1 MADLRL
7 ALLGCGQI
15 VRGVHLPVFSHLR
28 DVRVVAIAE
37 RDQSARAWVAL
48 RVPGAAVYED
58 YRSLLDSAE
67 IDAALIAL
75 PTALH
80 ADAAVTALRRG
91 THVYLEKPMASTL
104 DEADAIIAAW
114 QEGDVVGRIGF
125 NGRFNR
131 LFGALRDAV
140 GRGEIGRP
148 LVARTT
154 FTAPWPPGG
163 GWQARADSSGGALFE
178 LASHHI
184 DLLRWIF
191 GTEILSV
198 ETSTW
203 PVREEDEAAVLQL
216 ELMNGVRAQIL
227 AVHGTVE
234 ENRVEVY
241 GDAGKLEVNQ
251 YDSLC
256 LKRTTLRAA
265 GGLRAALGG
274 LGRELLS
281 IGYAVEKRRF
291 PAHEPSYAHSLRA
304 FVESVRGGG
313 DASPDLRDG
322 HAVQR
327 VLSAARESAVR
338 RRAIEVGAAS
348 APVPGGV
355 AAHPRAA
362 R

>member
-1 MADLRL
+1 MSDLRL

-15 VRGVHLPVFSHLR
+15 VRAVHLPVFSRLR
-28 DVRVVAIAE
+28 GVRVVAIAE
-37 RDQSARAWVAL
+37 SDPSARDWVAL

-58 YRSLLDSAE
+58 YRSLLEKAE
-67 IDAALIAL
+67 VDAALIAL

-80 ADAAVTALRRG
+80 ADAAATALRRG
-91 THVYLEKPMASTL
+91 THVYLEKPMAATL

-114 QEGDVVGRIGF
+114 QEGRAVGRIGF
-125 NGRFNR
+125 NSRFNR
-131 LFGALRDAV
+131 LYGALRDSI

-154 FTAPWPPGG
+154 FTAPWPASD
-163 GWQARADSSGGALFE
+163 GWHATAGASGGALFE

-203 PVREEDEAAVLQL
+203 PVRETDEAAVLQL
-216 ELMNGVRAQIL
+216 ELTNGVRAQIF
-227 AVHGTVE
+227 AAHGTVE
-234 ENRVEVY
+234 ENRIEVY

-251 YDSLC
+251 YDSLR

-265 GGLRAALGG
+265 GGLRAALSG
-274 LGRELLS
+274 LGRELMAFR
-281 IGYAVEKRRF
+281 YALEKRRF
-291 PAHEPSYAHSLRA
+291 PAHEPSYAHSLLA
-304 FVESVRGGG
+304 FVEAVGGRG
-313 DASPDLRDG
+313 DASPDLHDG

-327 VLSAARESAVR
+327 VLTAARESAVR

-348 APVPGGV
+348 APAPGGGAVRPRV
-355 AAHPRAA
+355 AR
-362 R
+362 